1 MGTSLVDALAI
12 GALVVAVLI
21 LVVVLRKKPRRG
33 EKFSARA
40 AEVARGAT
48 EVFAPSCGAA
58 AYSDYKS
65 RVADADPV
73 QFADVRGLWRARY
86 GGDCDKSAG
95 GSLHPDEV
103 EKFI

>member
-1 MGTSLVDALAI
+1 MGTSLVDALAV
-12 GALVVAVLI
+12 GALVVAII
-21 LVVVLRKKPRRG
+21 LLQYALQKKPDRG

-73 QFADVRGLWRARY
+73 QYADVRGLWRARY
-86 GGDCDKSAG
+86 GGDCGKSAG